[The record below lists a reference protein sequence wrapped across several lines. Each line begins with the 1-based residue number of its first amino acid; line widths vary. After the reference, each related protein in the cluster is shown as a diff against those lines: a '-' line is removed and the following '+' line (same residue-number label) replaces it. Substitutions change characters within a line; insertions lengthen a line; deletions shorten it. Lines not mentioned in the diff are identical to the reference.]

1 MSFKVLFLY
10 PNFRLES
17 LVPPGIALLSRIL
30 KNHGISVELFDI
42 TDYRFDASKDHDKLA
57 QAGLNAWPSEHR
69 QPKYADRD
77 PWKDLNEKVSSFGP
91 DLIGVSTTESTFLLG
106 VEMVKHIE
114 HRNPRD
120 MPVIFGGNFA
130 TEAPERAL
138 SFKEV
143 DLLCVGEGERTILE
157 LCQLM
162 ERGEPYLDVP
172 GLAYKDRFG
181 MIRRNQMPLPVD
193 LNENPTDF
201 DIGLFDPI
209 RLVRPMQTSLYRMAP
224 VETMRGCPY
233 HCDFCNSAD
242 TVVRKKSM
250 ARVRE
255 ELLYYRDVHA
265 VEYNFFWA
273 DTFLAMTPRELDEFC
288 EIYRDVGLPFWV
300 QTRVETITDWRLK
313 QLKDVGLH
321 KIAFG
326 IENGDEKFR
335 QQVVIKEFSND
346 DAVRKLAITTDMGVI
361 YNTNNMVG
369 YPFET
374 REIAMET
381 VRLNRR
387 FKGVDTVNCFVFTP
401 YYGTGARVKALKAGF
416 IDPDVICQDTNED
429 SVLTMPQFTKEQIRG
444 VRRCFPLYVKF
455 PEHRWKEIQRA
466 ETDDALLTWLQKEYQ
481 DTFFKEPV
489 IQF

>member
-1 MSFKVLFLY
+1 
-10 PNFRLES
+10 
-17 LVPPGIALLSRIL
+17 
-30 KNHGISVELFDI
+30 
-42 TDYRFDASKDHDKLA
+42 
-57 QAGLNAWPSEHR
+57 
-69 QPKYADRD
+69 
-77 PWKDLNEKVSSFGP
+77 
-91 DLIGVSTTESTFLLG
+91 
-106 VEMVKHIE
+106 
-114 HRNPRD
+114 
-120 MPVIFGGNFA
+120 
-130 TEAPERAL
+130 
-138 SFKEV
+138 
-143 DLLCVGEGERTILE
+143 
-157 LCQLM
+157 
-162 ERGEPYLDVP
+162 
-172 GLAYKDRFG
+172 
-181 MIRRNQMPLPVD
+181 
-193 LNENPTDF
+193 
-201 DIGLFDPI
+201 
-209 RLVRPMQTSLYRMAP
+209 
-224 VETMRGCPY
+224 
-233 HCDFCNSAD
+233 
-242 TVVRKKSM
+242 
-250 ARVRE
+250 
-255 ELLYYRDVHA
+255 A